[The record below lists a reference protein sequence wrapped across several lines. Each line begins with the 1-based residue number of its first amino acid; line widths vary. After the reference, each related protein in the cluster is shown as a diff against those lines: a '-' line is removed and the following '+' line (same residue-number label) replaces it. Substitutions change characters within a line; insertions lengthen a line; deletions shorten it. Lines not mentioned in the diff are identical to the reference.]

1 MATPERMGVGWL
13 LWVFGWALLVG
24 GVLVVLPLFLAVGT
38 KVALWAG
45 GAVSVLS
52 LLLTWL
58 AAEAARVV
66 NADAEGAAEASLPE
80 HTVSRETGA

>member
-24 GVLVVLPLFLAVGT
+24 GVLFVLPLYLAFGANA
-38 KVALWAG
+38 ALWAG
-45 GAVSVLS
+45 GTVSVIS

-58 AAEAARVV
+58 AAEAGRVV
-66 NADAEGAAEASLPE
+66 NAEAEGSAEPSLPE
-80 HTVSRETGA
+80 HAVSRETGT